1 MQVVATLLMPIE
13 CTLMKINS
21 PSKKYVT
28 RGKIVFTAGV
38 GILALVTQYRHGR
51 SASLNSSHQLLLF
64 SYCVIELPRKKKSSF
79 YRQRML

>member
-38 GILALVTQYRHGR
+38 GILALVTQYRHD
-51 SASLNSSHQLLLF
+51 QLLLF
-64 SYCVIELPRKKKSSF
+64 SYCVIELPREKKE
-79 YRQRML
+79 